1 MSPVR
6 PHIVSVM
13 TTSSH
18 GGAEYANVDLLDAL
32 AGRGWHAT
40 LLTDMP
46 ELAAGTRVRVREID
60 LGPKL
65 GRRTAARVAAG
76 FLPWTVRLRRELA
89 AEAALGPIDVTLLHF
104 KKEQLMTPLLSRR
117 IAGRVVWAEWG
128 PLPRPMREGAGRWA
142 YLAAAAGADH
152 IVAVSDGTEASL
164 VQAGVD
170 PRKVSVLPP
179 IVSADVHRDVAAR
192 TATRAAWGASE
203 DTYVVGCVSRLA
215 RKKRVDVVI
224 DAVARMPGDVML
236 VIAGTGDELERL
248 EHRAAPLGDRV
259 KFLPSVRGHVNEILS
274 AFDVQVFAPQEEEG
288 LPRSLMLGMLMGL
301 PVIATAPA
309 GAASLLG
316 DDAIARPAND
326 PAAVAALL
334 EARRADPAGSLREG
348 DALRAI
354 AAQRFEPAH
363 LAVEAEQILLGRV
376 RAAAPPAPALAAT
389 PRA

>member
-1 MSPVR
+1 MTALR

-46 ELAAGTRVRVREID
+46 ELADGTRVQVREID

-65 GRRTAARVAAG
+65 GRRSAAQVAAG

-117 IAGRVVWAEWG
+117 IAGRIVWAEWG
-128 PLPRPMREGAGRWA
+128 PLPTPMREGAGRWA
-142 YLAAAAGADH
+142 YLAAAARADH

-164 VQAGVD
+164 VRAGVRPD
-170 PRKVSVLPP
+170 KVSVLPP
-179 IVSADVHRDVAAR
+179 IVSADVHRNSAAR
-192 TATRAAWGASE
+192 AATRAAWGARD
-203 DTYVVGCVSRLA
+203 DTYVIGCVSRLA
-215 RKKRVDVVI
+215 RKKRLDVVI
-224 DAVARMPGDVML
+224 DAVQRMSGDVML

-259 KFLPSVRGHVNEILS
+259 RFLPTVRGHVTEVLS
-274 AFDVQVFAPQEEEG
+274 AFDVQVFAPQEQEG
-288 LPRSLMLGMLMGL
+288 LPRSLMLGMLMEL
-301 PVIATAPA
+301 PVVATGPA
-309 GAASLLG
+309 GAASLL
-316 DDAIARPAND
+316 DEAAIARPANE

-334 EARRADPAGSLREG
+334 EARRADPAASRREG
-348 DALRAI
+348 EALRAI

-363 LAVEAEQILLGRV
+363 LAAEAEQILLGRT
-376 RAAAPPAPALAAT
+376 RPAAPPVPTVAAT